1 MLRGPTQQSVYFD
14 NGQWKWSFRKTPKSE
29 CWTDSVHNRL
39 WGCHARVG
47 KNGYLTF
54 LKMDWWRR
62 QLRDVFKIPVPRI
75 LAWSFDAA
83 DSPVEAEYIIAEKA
97 PGIKL
102 GSVWSQWTREAKLS
116 LIRQVVDMEN
126 TLTTISFPRHGC
138 IYFKDDL
145 QLLAGEAENIY
156 VESSTPQSLDRFSI
170 GPLTF
175 AELWDN
181 GRKDMKLDR
190 GPCE

>member
-1 MLRGPTQQSVYFD
+1 
-14 NGQWKWSFRKTPKSE
+14 
-29 CWTDSVHNRL
+29 
-39 WGCHARVG
+39 
-47 KNGYLTF
+47 
-54 LKMDWWRR
+54 
-62 QLRDVFKIPVPRI
+62 
-75 LAWSFDAA
+75 
-83 DSPVEAEYIIAEKA
+83 
-97 PGIKL
+97 
-102 GSVWSQWTREAKLS
+102 
-116 LIRQVVDMEN
+116 MEN